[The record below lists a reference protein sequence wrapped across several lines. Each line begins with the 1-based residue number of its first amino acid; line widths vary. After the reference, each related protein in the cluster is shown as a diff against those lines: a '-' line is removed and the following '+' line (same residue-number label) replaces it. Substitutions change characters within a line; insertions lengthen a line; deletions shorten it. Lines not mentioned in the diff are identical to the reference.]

1 MDEFNVKLT
10 INEEIVINFT
20 KQLYTLLR
28 AGIPLYK
35 AIQIIQLQANSAT
48 FKKVLDTVKESLAE
62 GKPLSE
68 ALSVFPKIFSSFY
81 ISMTHSGERHGQL
94 DETLARIYE
103 YQEKIRENRQ
113 KLINSLTYP
122 LLLLTVGS
130 LVLILMIIFVLPKFI
145 DIFTQANLP
154 LPLPT
159 KILFHITNFLQYKYP
174 WLLFIGSGLVG
185 GYFIINK
192 YPDSKYIVD
201 KYKLGLPLLGNV
213 LLNVYIARFS
223 RTFGILHQSGIQLLE
238 ALELSKPSLTNKVLE
253 YEIDKLIKSIQNGQ
267 GLAQPLSESKI
278 FPPMMVQLVAV
289 GEETG
294 TLDKLLLDIADY
306 FELET
311 DLRTK
316 KMLALIEPCALLIIA
331 VLVAFIASAIMLPLF
346 KMTGMLHVS

>member
-1 MDEFNVKLT
+1 MDDLNSRLT
-10 INEEIVINFT
+10 LNEEIVINFT

-35 AIQIIQLQANSAT
+35 AIQIIQLQTNSFS
-48 FKKVLDTVKESLAE
+48 FKKVLNTLKENLAE

-68 ALSVFPKIFSSFY
+68 ALSSFPKIFSSFY
-81 ISMTHSGERHGQL
+81 ISMTRSGERHGQL

-103 YQEKIRENRQ
+103 YQEKLRENRQ

-122 LLLLTVGS
+122 LLLLTIGS
-130 LVLILMIIFVLPKFI
+130 IVLLLMIIFVLPKFI

-159 KILFHITNFLQYKYP
+159 KILFQITTFLQHRYP
-174 WLLFIGSGLVG
+174 WLLFICGGFVA
-185 GYFIINK
+185 GYFIVEK
-192 YPDSKYIVD
+192 YPDSKYIID

-213 LLNVYIARFS
+213 LLNLYIARFS

-253 YEIDKLIKSIQNGQ
+253 YEIDKLIKNIQNGQ

-278 FPPMMVQLVAV
+278 FPPMMVQMVAV

-294 TLDKLLLDIADY
+294 ALDKMLLDIADY

-316 KMLALIEPCALLIIA
+316 KILSLIEPCALLGIA
-331 VLVAFIASAIMLPLF
+331 ILVAFIASAIMLPLF